1 MKKTFLIL
9 LVGGIFSCVP
19 SKKYNDLL
27 QKKLTIDSDFA
38 ECQDSLQASQAR
50 NKSYSERIETLSS
63 LNRRLKTDSTIL
75 SEKLGRTQT
84 LLDEQNQT
92 TERLRKD
99 YKDLL
104 ANYSNESNKLSSNL
118 AKKEQQLLE
127 LEKSLLNTKSE
138 NEKLLSDLTER
149 ERRLKELE
157 KIIKSKDSSV
167 VALRNSVTD
176 ALLAFKDNGLTV
188 KIKNGKV
195 YVSLSEKLLFGSGST
210 TVDKKGEDAI
220 KKLAEVLKKQPDVN
234 IMVEGHTDD
243 VPVNKNSGAAFSDN
257 WDLSVLRATEITRIL
272 VKEGVS
278 GKRITA
284 SGRSQ
289 FVPVAEG
296 KTPEVRQMN
305 RRTEIILTPK
315 LDELFKILESE

>member
-1 MKKTFLIL
+1 
-9 LVGGIFSCVP
+9 
-19 SKKYNDLL
+19 
-27 QKKLTIDSDFA
+27 
-38 ECQDSLQASQAR
+38 
-50 NKSYSERIETLSS
+50 
-63 LNRRLKTDSTIL
+63 
-75 SEKLGRTQT
+75 
-84 LLDEQNQT
+84 
-92 TERLRKD
+92 
-99 YKDLL
+99 
-104 ANYSNESNKLSSNL
+104 
-118 AKKEQQLLE
+118 
-127 LEKSLLNTKSE
+127 LLNTKSE